1 MELRV
6 NYSLLDSEGVFV
18 KILLNQLETAE
29 GHLWKDAKNVIPDI
43 FFFLVLLSNEHKSR
57 SNYVVHRNDII
68 NLCSTLAA
76 SGLSLNSHAIP
87 ALTPVVHDSFCLSNT
102 NQEINSSREVLLN
115 MLLNMSSICGS
126 FPLLGLCSSL
136 PLDKINSIGKVD
148 DLRLFFHQTI
158 NLIYRESMNYFFL

>member
-1 MELRV
+1 M

-43 FFFLVLLSNEHKSR
+43 FFFLVLLSNEHKSK
-57 SNYVVHRNDII
+57 SNYLVHRNDII

-115 MLLNMSSICGS
+115 MLLNMSSICAS
-126 FPLLGLCSSL
+126 FPLLGLWSSL
-136 PLDKINSIGKVD
+136 LLVLVGKVD
-148 DLRLFFHQTI
+148 GLKTVFRSKL
-158 NLIYRESMNYFFL
+158 